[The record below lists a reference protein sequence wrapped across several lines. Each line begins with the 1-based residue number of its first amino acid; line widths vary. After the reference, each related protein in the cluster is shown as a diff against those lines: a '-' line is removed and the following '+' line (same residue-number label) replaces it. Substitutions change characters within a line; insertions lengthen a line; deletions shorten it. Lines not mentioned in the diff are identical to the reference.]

1 MDAWLKNWIDEWDA
15 QYEQMQADRKESPK
29 NESKPSM
36 WLDCFRKSLRWTH
49 EFAKICRAICP
60 NNRRNAPIFPALI
73 FPDHELV

>member
-36 WLDCFRKSLRWTH
+36 RLRLFSKKP
-49 EFAKICRAICP
+49 EVDA
-60 NNRRNAPIFPALI
+60 
-73 FPDHELV
+73 